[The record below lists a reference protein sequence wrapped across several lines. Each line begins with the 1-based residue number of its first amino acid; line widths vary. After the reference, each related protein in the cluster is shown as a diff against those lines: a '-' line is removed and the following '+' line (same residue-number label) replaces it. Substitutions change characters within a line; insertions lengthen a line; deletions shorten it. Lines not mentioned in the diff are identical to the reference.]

1 MNNDTYNLQRFI
13 EAHDNSYEIAL
24 LEIKNGRK
32 RSHWMWYIFP
42 QINGLGSSSTSNYY
56 SIKSLDEAKAYLDN
70 SILRNHLI
78 EISEEL
84 YKLDDSIYDILG
96 YTDALKLN
104 SCMTLFNYIDPSID
118 IFIKIIDKFY
128 NGKKDQRTID
138 ILVLW

>member
-1 MNNDTYNLQRFI
+1 MSNDSYNLQRFI
-13 EAHDNSYEIAL
+13 EAHNNSYEIAL

-56 SIKSLDEAKAYLDN
+56 SIKSLDEAKAYLKN
-70 SILRNHLI
+70 SFLRNHLI

-84 YKLDDSIYDILG
+84 YKLDDNIYNILG